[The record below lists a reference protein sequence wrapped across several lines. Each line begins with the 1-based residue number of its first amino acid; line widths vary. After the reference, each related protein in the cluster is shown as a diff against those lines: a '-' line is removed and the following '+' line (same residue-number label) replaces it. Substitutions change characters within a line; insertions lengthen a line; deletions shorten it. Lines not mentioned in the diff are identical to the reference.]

1 MVSYPN
7 DNCDGTG
14 TATLLQDIE
23 GCTDYQGLALQFS
36 CSSHDDDMSTASP
49 TASTGNNGVTVPTPT
64 STGNN
69 GMTVPTPTSTGSDG
83 GDGDG
88 DDEDE
93 DEADAAEALALDV
106 GPLGCLA
113 LHSAA
118 GCAASTE
125 LQESCSCVSKSPR
138 VLVFCCTA

>member
-1 MVSYPN
+1 MMISYASN
-7 DNCDGTG
+7 NCIGDGT
-14 TATLLQDIE
+14 AIFLPDKE
-23 GCTDYQGLALQFS
+23 GCTDYQGLTLQYS
-36 CSSHDDDMSTASP
+36 CSSHTSTASP
-49 TASTGNNGVTVPTPT
+49 TASTGNNGT
-64 STGNN
+64 
-69 GMTVPTPTSTGSDG
+69 TVPTPTSTGSDG
-83 GDGDG
+83 GDG